1 MIEFEDSI
9 DLFTDSSIE
18 KFVTST
24 IPFNDMNY
32 IPENLISISSE
43 YISDLK

>member
-9 DLFTDSSIE
+9 DLFTDSSTE

-32 IPENLISISSE
+32 VPEDLVLISSE
-43 YISDLK
+43 YISDMK

>member
-1 MIEFEDSI
+1 MIEFENNI

-24 IPFNDMNY
+24 IPFDDMAY
-32 IPENLISISSE
+32 VPEDLVPISSE
-43 YISDLK
+43 YISDMK